1 MFFGKKEKS
10 LLAVADGRAIPL
22 SDVPDEAFASG
33 ILGVGVAIEPSGGTV
48 CSPTDGVIEGITET
62 GHAYTIHS
70 SDGLDILVHV
80 GIDTVTLGGKGFLP
94 MVKAGYKVKAGDVIA
109 RADLDAI
116 HAAGLSTVIPVIITN
131 PEMLEQTDLQ
141 FGEVQCGK
149 SEILRYRLLK
159 K

>member
-1 MFFGKKEKS
+1 MLFGKKEKS
-10 LLAVADGRAIPL
+10 LLAVADGQAIPL

-33 ILGVGVAIEPSGGTV
+33 LLGVGIAIRPSKGTV
-48 CSPTDGVIEGITET
+48 CSPSDGVIESITET

-70 SDGLDILVHV
+70 LDGLDILVHI

-94 MVKAGYKVKAGDVIA
+94 MVKVGYKVRAGDVIA

-116 HAAGLSTVIPVIITN
+116 REAGLSTIIPVLITN
-131 PEMLEQTDLQ
+131 PEVLEYNKPL
-141 FGEVQCGK
+141 FGEMQGGK
-149 SEILRYRLLK
+149 SEALRYRLSK

>member
-1 MFFGKKEKS
+1 MFLSKKEKS
-10 LLAVADGRAIPL
+10 LLAVADGQAIPL
-22 SDVPDEAFASG
+22 SEVPDEAFASG

-48 CSPTDGVIEGITET
+48 CSPTDGVIESITET

-70 SDGLDILVHV
+70 KDGLDILVHI

-94 MVKAGYKVKAGDVIA
+94 MVKEGYRVKGGDVIA

-116 HAAGLSTVIPVIITN
+116 RAAGLSTVIPVLITN
-131 PEMLEQTDLQ
+131 PEVLEKNEPQYGD
-141 FGEVQCGK
+141 VQSGK
-149 SEILRYRLLK
+149 SEILRYRLSK